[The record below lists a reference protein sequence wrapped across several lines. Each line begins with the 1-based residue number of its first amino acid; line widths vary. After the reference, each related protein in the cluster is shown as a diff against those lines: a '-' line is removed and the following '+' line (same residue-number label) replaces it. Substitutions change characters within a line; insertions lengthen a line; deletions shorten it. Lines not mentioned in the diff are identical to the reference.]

1 MKRNILLLLIAAVC
15 LCGCMDTKG
24 ILYRGSM
31 FGTMT
36 GPLVFKGD
44 DGNTY
49 HFSNKMYTDAIP
61 VSGRM
66 VALFDVYSKVDG
78 SENDYNA
85 ELITFN
91 VPLTSEPVIC
101 TSEEEVAGLGE
112 DPIKMED
119 GAVSGGY
126 LNLLCSVLLHNDFKA
141 GHKISLQL
149 VPADNPDTLHLVLR
163 HDAGEDKV
171 TDETSESV
179 IEYPFYASFPI
190 EDKLP
195 KDKTTVLELKWF
207 WNQKWNSEYS
217 NIKR

>member
-1 MKRNILLLLIAAVC
+1 MKRSIFLLLLAAAC
-15 LCGCMDTKG
+15 ICGCTNTKG

-36 GPLVFKGD
+36 GPLVMKGD

-61 VSGRM
+61 ASGRI
-66 VALFDVYSKVDG
+66 VALFDVYSKLDG
-78 SENDYNA
+78 TEKDYNA

-101 TSEEEVAGLGE
+101 KNEEEIAALGD

-119 GAVSGGY
+119 GAISGGY

-141 GHKISLQL
+141 EHKISLQL
-149 VPADNPDTLHLVLR
+149 VPADNADTLHLVLR
-163 HDAGEDKV
+163 HHAGEDKI
-171 TDETSESV
+171 TDDTTESAT
-179 IEYPFYASFPI
+179 EYPFYASFPI
-190 EDKLP
+190 EDKFP
-195 KDKTTVLELKWF
+195 EGKTTVLEVKWY
-207 WNQKWNSEYS
+207 WDHKWNSEYS